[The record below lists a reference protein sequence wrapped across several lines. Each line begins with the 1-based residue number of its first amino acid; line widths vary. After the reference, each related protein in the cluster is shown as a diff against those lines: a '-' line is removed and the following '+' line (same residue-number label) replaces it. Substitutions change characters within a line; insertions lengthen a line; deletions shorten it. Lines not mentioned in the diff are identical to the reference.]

1 MLRLRSTATILT
13 AVAMVLRLTTL
24 SAQAVGERLAVLVVV
39 DQDPELSDNLTV
51 VAISK
56 LAERRDRRLV
66 GWRELHAQLSDVL
79 EGKRISDCLER
90 SECLSRV
97 GAAARAGAALIGD
110 VRRLGDQFAVR
121 MVLVNTNSGV
131 RDAEFSETVT
141 GDLPAVISAVRK
153 GADIA
158 YTPKQA
164 TVRLEVPLRPIGETA
179 AIPATR
185 APPLAAVEP
194 APRRARWAGP
204 LGYVTGGL
212 AVVSLSAAVVTGSLA
227 TANPAGSTRAEAQ
240 TDLDRRD
247 EYARIA
253 NGLYLAAG
261 ALAASAVVLL
271 LSQLRHL

>member
-39 DQDPELSDNLTV
+39 DQDPELSDNLTE

-90 SECLSRV
+90 SEC
-97 GAAARAGAALIGD
+97 
-110 VRRLGDQFAVR
+110 RRLGDQFAVR